1 MKDSKR
7 KEEEGKKRMKLKLDF
22 ITNSSSSSF
31 VIWGSTFD
39 IEKLRQD
46 LGDKYK
52 EYIKNEEL
60 EAKNDDDVFESF
72 TEFIYEYFNKKDL
85 SMQRYSWADE
95 IDIGMEITNMK
106 EDETLRSFKNRII
119 RSFKAC
125 GISGVKYE
133 DLQYIERCWMDG

>member
-1 MKDSKR
+1 MKV
-7 KEEEGKKRMKLKLDF
+7 KLDF

-60 EAKNDDDVFESF
+60 EAKNDDDAFESF

-85 SMQRYSWADE
+85 SMQRYSWDDE
-95 IDIGMEITNMK
+95 IDIGMKLTDMK

-125 GISGVKYE
+125 GISGVKYG
-133 DLQYIERCWMDG
+133 DLQYIERCLMDG